1 MVAVA
6 EFAPERVV
14 VENNNLASVLAAANA
29 VKPGTKEKWQAEQQA
44 AIKEAGSGGTPV
56 SCQMAGYGNSVVRR
70 HSS

>member
-29 VKPGTKEKWQAEQQA
+29 VKSGTTEKWQAEQQA
-44 AIKEAGSGGTPV
+44 AI
-56 SCQMAGYGNSVVRR
+56 
-70 HSS
+70 

>member
-29 VKPGTKEKWQAEQQA
+29 VKPGTKENGRQSSRPRLKKPAAEA
-44 AIKEAGSGGTPV
+44 HRYPA
-56 SCQMAGYGNSVVRR
+56 RWR
-70 HSS
+70 